1 MALILII
8 ETSTTICSIS
18 LSYKNILLKHINLY
32 YNNNLNNNNFQHILH
47 LFIIKI
53 LKLCNFE
60 FIFLDAIAF
69 NNGPGSYTSLKICLS
84 TAKGISYA
92 LNIPLISFN
101 FNFNFKKK
109 LYNNFLIII
118 KDKYSQYNLLSFEK
132 KIFFNI
138 NKYYLFKLIKKN
150 LIKTF
155 FLLYTRYDLYLEL
168 SSNNNNNLNNLNN
181 LNNNNNKN
189 LNNNNF
195 NLHNNNNNNLNNN
208 NNNNLNNLN
217 NLNNYIHNILK
228 FNKIKINYYF
238 INTKYFIN
246 IVYSKY
252 KKQIFFQEKL
262 YLKYKYNYYNGYI

>member
-18 LSYKNILLKHINLY
+18 LSYKNLLLKNINCYNFYFQHIN
-32 YNNNLNNNNFQHILH
+32 ILH

-53 LKLCNFE
+53 LKSCNLE
-60 FIFLDAIAF
+60 LLSLDAIAF
-69 NNGPGSYTSLKICLS
+69 NNGPGSYTSLKIGLA

-101 FNFNFKKK
+101 LNPSLTK
-109 LYNNFLIII
+109 LYNNFLLLIR
-118 KDKYSQYNLLSFEK
+118 DKYSQYNILSFGK

-138 NKYYLFKLIKKN
+138 NKYYLFQLIKKN

-155 FLLYTRYDLYLEL
+155 FLYTRYDVYLEL
-168 SSNNNNNLNNLNN
+168 S
-181 LNNNNNKN
+181 
-189 LNNNNF
+189 
-195 NLHNNNNNNLNNN
+195 
-208 NNNNLNNLN
+208 
-217 NLNNYIHNILK
+217 NILK
-228 FNKIKINYYF
+228 LKKINYYF

-252 KKQIFFQEKL
+252 KNHLFFKEKDKL
-262 YLKYKYNYYNGYI
+262 YLKYNYI